1 VIHDP
6 QDLSGELQRQVTELE
21 AENARLRR
29 ELAEQTELVAWSEQ
43 LAAALEG
50 AGIGVWSTSL
60 QTEDAMANRA
70 LPALYGLPAG
80 TSFGF
85 RRWLAHL
92 HPDDRARV
100 EREGQR
106 ALETGSPYFAEFRI
120 IRADTGEVR
129 WIQARGH
136 KVTNAKEGGYS
147 FVGINVDITDM
158 KAFEA
163 TRLEQNARLRATYE
177 SAPVG
182 LCLVDRDF
190 RYLEVNSRLA
200 EINGVSVQ
208 QHLGRTMREVIPDIA
223 DFLEPIYRQ
232 VLETGEPVEN
242 FFCAGT
248 VPAHPHEQ
256 HEWLGSCY
264 PVRSSPGSVTS
275 ISVSVVDIT
284 DLRKNQE
291 DLRKALDTAQAA
303 DRAKA
308 RFIAAMNHEFRTPI
322 SIVTGYAEMLS
333 NAAERG
339 EVVKDK
345 ARHLVEI
352 HEASLHLLQLVED
365 ATRYAN
371 LSLSEA
377 HITRVLV
384 PVERLVRQAVQAASS
399 ELSRSAITVDL
410 PQPGGGPEIKV
421 DVAMMR
427 EGLASLL
434 REVARRAPSST
445 RVKVSW
451 RDADGEVAIEMLCG
465 ALMLSIEAL
474 EQLRA
479 PLDPAALHTRGLE
492 GTGFG
497 LIIAEN
503 AVRAHGGS
511 LLAQSTPDVGTHFLI
526 QLPRV

>member
-1 VIHDP
+1 VTHEVREP
-6 QDLSGELQRQVTELE
+6 SGDLKRQVTELR
-21 AENARLRR
+21 AENERLRR
-29 ELAEQTELVAWSEQ
+29 ELAEQKALVEQSEQ
-43 LAAALEG
+43 LAAALES
-50 AGIGVWSTSL
+50 AGIGVWSMSL
-60 QTEDAMANRA
+60 HTEDAMVNRA

-100 EREGQR
+100 EREGEM
-106 ALETGSPYFAEFRI
+106 ALKTGSPYLAEFRI
-120 IRADTGEVR
+120 LRADTGEVR
-129 WIQARGH
+129 WIQARGR
-136 KVTNAKEGGYS
+136 KVASAQEGGYS
-147 FVGINVDITDM
+147 FVGINVDITDT
-158 KAFEA
+158 KALEA

-182 LCLVDRDF
+182 LCLVDHDL

-200 EINGVSVQ
+200 EINGASVQ

-242 FFCAGT
+242 FFCIGT
-248 VPAHPHEQ
+248 VPAHPHEER
-256 HEWLGSCY
+256 EWLGSCY
-264 PVRSSPGSVTS
+264 PVRSASGSVTS
-275 ISVSVVDIT
+275 ISVSVVDVT
-284 DLRKNQE
+284 DLRKTQE

-322 SIVTGYAEMLS
+322 SIVMGYAEMLS

-345 ARHLVEI
+345 ARHLMEI
-352 HEASLHLLQLVED
+352 HKASRHLLQLVED

-399 ELSRSAITVDL
+399 ELSSSAITVDL
-410 PQPGGGPEIKV
+410 PQTGGGPEIKV

-434 REVARRAPSST
+434 REVARRALPSA
-445 RVKVSW
+445 RVEVFW
-451 RDADGEVAIEMLCG
+451 RDADAEVAIEMLCG
-465 ALMLSIEAL
+465 ALMLSVEVL

-479 PLDPAALHTRGLE
+479 PLDPTALHTRGLE
-492 GTGFG
+492 GAGFG
-497 LIIAEN
+497 LVIAES

-511 LLAQSTPDVGTHFLI
+511 LLVQSSPDVGTYFLI
-526 QLPRV
+526 RLPAV